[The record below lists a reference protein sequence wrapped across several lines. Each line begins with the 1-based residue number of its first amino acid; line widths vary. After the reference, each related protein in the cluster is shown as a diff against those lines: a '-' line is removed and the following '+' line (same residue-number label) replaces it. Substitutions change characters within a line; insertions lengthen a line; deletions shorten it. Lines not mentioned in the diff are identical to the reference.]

1 MLVILHA
8 NEHGFYGRTWLLP
21 KEPAQLYVALSRF
34 RSLESVSISSLP
46 SRLPR
51 VTPARQ
57 RAMAFHET
65 IGPVALAAS

>member
-1 MLVILHA
+1 MV
-8 NEHGFYGRTWLLP
+8 P

-51 VTPARQ
+51 VTPAMQ
-57 RAMAFHET
+57 RAMAFHDT
-65 IGPVALAAS
+65 IAPAVAAS